1 MRLARRRFG
10 ADVAERSAPLLD
22 QVAKAEALDDLVE
35 ALIDS
40 PDGGAWLD
48 AVTQAP
54 GVMLDG

>member
-10 ADVAERSAPLLD
+10 ADVAERGAPLLD

-48 AVTQAP
+48 AVKQAP